1 MNSKTRDD
9 AASAATDCSRS
20 IVPDGH
26 GHRVFVIQKEQSCN
40 RGGTMWCLHPW
51 DPPEVYAFRS
61 HAEAAVRNRREA
73 ARDEALRMGIS
84 PNEWLATARRYR
96 VVELFAVTSE

>member
-40 RGGTMWCLHPW
+40 RELMILLRR
-51 DPPEVYAFRS
+51 DPAQDLCAEYTRS
-61 HAEAAVRNRREA
+61 GRLVTERR
-73 ARDEALRMGIS
+73 
-84 PNEWLATARRYR
+84 
-96 VVELFAVTSE
+96 